1 MAADRRQ
8 GRHHELSSHSDPLD
22 LEPVRDREFVTER
35 ASGMADTTLYA
46 AIGPRLTHYGI
57 DIEAAALSE
66 RGSFML
72 PEGLQYLC
80 RHASEPIVYAA
91 CSDGRPGHPGTR
103 HFACALKMG
112 PTGTLSL
119 HGTPLALAARPV
131 HIATDSDS
139 RHAFIAYPNPS
150 RIGVH
155 RIHAGGVLGTEE
167 PSAALPPLPK
177 MAHQVVVSSDNE
189 RLLVPLRG
197 NDGGHGRAEDPG
209 ALLVL
214 DCRDGKLSH
223 RQTLAPEGG
232 YGFGPR
238 HVAFHPSKP
247 WLYMSI
253 ERQNEIALFDVGER
267 MEGPKFRCTT
277 LERPDQ
283 EKPRQLV
290 GAIHV
295 HPNGR
300 FVYVSNRADGTID
313 EDDVKV
319 FNGGENSIAVF
330 AIDPVNGRPT
340 RVENADS
347 RGIHPRTFHIHPSGR
362 LLVAAN
368 MTSRRVRDREA
379 LRTVPGGLSVFR
391 IGDDGRLSFMRK
403 YDADVANAHMFWM
416 GMVAL
421 LV

>member
-1 MAADRRQ
+1 VIA
-8 GRHHELSSHSDPLD
+8 E
-22 LEPVRDREFVTER
+22 
-35 ASGMADTTLYA
+35 TTLYA
-46 AIGPRLTHYGI
+46 AVGSRLTQYGI
-57 DIEAAALSE
+57 DIEAATLSE

-80 RHASEPIVYAA
+80 RHASGPFVYVA
-91 CSDGRPGHPGTR
+91 CSDGRPGFAGTR
-103 HFACALKMG
+103 HFACALKMDPSG
-112 PTGTLSL
+112 VLSL
-119 HGTPLALAARPV
+119 HGAPLALAARPV
-131 HIATDSDS
+131 HITTDRDS
-139 RHAFIAYPNPS
+139 RHAFIAYPSPS

-155 RIHAGGVLGTEE
+155 RIDAGGLLGPEE

-177 MAHQVVVSSDNE
+177 TAHQVVVSPDNQ
-189 RLLVPLRG
+189 RLMVPLRG
-197 NDGGHGRAEDPG
+197 NHAEHGRAEDPG

-223 RQTLAPEGG
+223 RETVAPEGG

-238 HVAFHPSKP
+238 HIAFHPSKP

-253 ERQNEIALFDVGER
+253 ERQNEIALFHVGEHTER
-267 MEGPKFRCTT
+267 PKFRCTT
-277 LERPDQ
+277 LERPDE

-313 EDDVKV
+313 EDGVKV

-330 AIDPVNGRPT
+330 ALDPVDGRPA

-347 RGIHPRTFHIHPSGR
+347 HGIHPRTFHIHPSGR

-368 MTSRRVRDREA
+368 MTSRIVRDA
-379 LRTVPGGLSVFR
+379 AGLRTVPGGLSVFR
-391 IGDDGRLSFMRK
+391 IGDDGRLAFVRK
-403 YDADVANAHMFWM
+403 YDADVSNAHMFWM

-421 LV
+421 PA